1 MHAPR
6 AIGVG
11 DVVPPVEIEM
21 ANGSTVELGSFL
33 RQTLVVVAIRY
44 YG

>member
-1 MHAPR
+1 MSAPR
-6 AIGVG
+6 TIGVG

-33 RQTLVVVAIRY
+33 QQTLVVVAIRY

>member
-1 MHAPR
+1 MSSAR

-11 DVVPPVEIEM
+11 DVAPPVEIEM
-21 ANGSTVELGSFL
+21 ANGSPVELGSFL
-33 RQTLVVVAIRY
+33 RRTLVVVAIRY